1 MYGCDSMVLSRSYGV
16 RGSRCTQR
24 QGCAKPTNV
33 ACSLGGI
40 TLGPEQGELDADFT
54 ALGGGDALLH
64 KSGH

>member
-1 MYGCDSMVLSRSYGV
+1 MLLSPSPCAFVVIIRA
-16 RGSRCTQR
+16 RASRAR
-24 QGCAKPTNV
+24 AP
-33 ACSLGGI
+33 GGI